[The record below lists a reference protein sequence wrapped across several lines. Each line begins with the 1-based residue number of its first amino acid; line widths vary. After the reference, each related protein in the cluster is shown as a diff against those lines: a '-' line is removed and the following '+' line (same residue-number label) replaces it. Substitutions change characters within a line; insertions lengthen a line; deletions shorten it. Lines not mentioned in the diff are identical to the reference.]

1 MLDGGGT
8 ASPSLAAG
16 AAPQIREEIPENIL
30 LGDDATIAE
39 SELGL
44 GQLQKKLDQQL
55 RDDLA
60 SYICLMN
67 CCVS

>member
-1 MLDGGGT
+1 VLDGGGT

-44 GQLQKKLDQQL
+44 GQLQKKI
-55 RDDLA
+55 RSA
-60 SYICLMN
+60 
-67 CCVS
+67 VKG